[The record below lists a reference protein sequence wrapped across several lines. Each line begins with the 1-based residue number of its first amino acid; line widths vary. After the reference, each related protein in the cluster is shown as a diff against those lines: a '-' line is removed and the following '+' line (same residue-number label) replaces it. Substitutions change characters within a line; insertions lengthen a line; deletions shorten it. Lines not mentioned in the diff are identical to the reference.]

1 MTAARAEEEDERLL
15 EGCRWWIC
23 PWATGTPTDPPTP
36 ADWCR
41 LSSPIETFPCVVVV
55 EVVPV
60 VLPEAEDKVVPVVV
74 AVVLVVVLVLFFP
87 PPVDEPPR
95 VRMLLSPKRRFHDSD
110 RWSFVFESALF
121 LFLSLAVMVAVL
133 ATLMVE
139 ALEDLVKETKLL
151 RGSAGCDDPSAAAT
165 VLDFFKIDRCFCI
178 AGAAAVGV
186 AGVVASP
193 SLVLA
198 RALVMVFVVFRS
210 RLEPVVLPSRGE
222 EKNDGINCNTKPH
235 SLYNEK

>member
-60 VLPEAEDKVVPVVV
+60 VLPEVLVVVV
-74 AVVLVVVLVLFFP
+74 AVVVVVVQVLFFP

-139 ALEDLVKETKLL
+139 ALEDLVNETKLL

-165 VLDFFKIDRCFCI
+165 VLDFFRIDRCFCI
-178 AGAAAVGV
+178 AGTAVGV
-186 AGVVASP
+186 VRVVVSP

-210 RLEPVVLPSRGE
+210 RLEPVLLPSRGE
-222 EKNDGINCNTKPH
+222 EKNDGINCNTQNPH